1 MKSAILINVT
11 PAEAGVISPSGSR
24 FRGNDRWIHTTV
36 SRRFLSLF
44 LIGTLLAGCSPEWK
58 QKFMRKKKGVS
69 GPQPV
74 LTLESNVQAT
84 HPADVRYRE
93 HFAYWKS
100 WNSELLGSYGQMRK
114 RDLRNLSG
122 VISELRS
129 MEDILTGPPAD
140 HLRGI
145 LQQISAM
152 EEKWRQEPDTWTPP
166 TTFHSRLEQL
176 MREIDKSFYYKKVK
190 AWVPAGKGTE
200 PLPNG
205 KS

>member
-1 MKSAILINVT
+1 MNVKR
-11 PAEAGVISPSGSR
+11 AVIASEAKQSR
-24 FRGNDRWIHTTV
+24 FIALGLLMLA
-36 SRRFLSLF
+36 LSSS
-44 LIGTLLAGCSPEWK
+44 AGCG
-58 QKFMRKKKGVS
+58 QKIQLLRKRKPHTP
-69 GPQPV
+69 PQPIMV
-74 LTLESNVQAT
+74 LESNEKAT
-84 HPADVRYRE
+84 HPADVRYQE

-100 WNSELLGSYGQMRK
+100 WHSELLGSYGQMRR

-129 MEDILTGPPAD
+129 MQDILTGPPAD

-145 LQQISAM
+145 LQEISAI
-152 EEKWRQEPDTWTPP
+152 EEKWRREPDTWTPP
-166 TTFHSRLEQL
+166 TAQRSRLEQL